1 MKQWKFSSDQNDY
14 LQTGGTAPDLAIQ
27 FPSNKSLVQ
36 EEYEALLLEDVVP
49 TTEVRVT
56 NNITNHPDML
66 TDKELED
73 VTAVFRSLETG
84 LRGATIDPQDLHK
97 AMKRLGLNPSD
108 QEMVDIPNRIAK
120 NGLIYFPDFCKL
132 VLDTFREERPVEE
145 QFRRNMF
152 KILCGTEPFPTD
164 YRAKKYKLDRHFIE
178 KVKLSLGHQSL
189 AVLGR
194 LRTNYEEPAGGGQR
208 GGY

>member
-1 MKQWKFSSDQNDY
+1 MV
-14 LQTGGTAPDLAIQ
+14 TA
-27 FPSNKSLVQ
+27 
-36 EEYEALLLEDVVP
+36 
-49 TTEVRVT
+49 TEVKVT

-120 NGLIYFPDFCKL
+120 NGLIYFPDFCKSFFL
-132 VLDTFREERPVEE
+132 KRIIDKIVQIVPR
-145 QFRRNMF
+145 F
-152 KILCGTEPFPTD
+152 K
-164 YRAKKYKLDRHFIE
+164 
-178 KVKLSLGHQSL
+178 S
-189 AVLGR
+189 
-194 LRTNYEEPAGGGQR
+194 
-208 GGY
+208 